1 MALDRNQAGIL
12 FKIDVDAMDGAQ
24 QIELF
29 KGVVSGA
36 SAEIRDQFSRMGS
49 SVQQSFSGATRSITS
64 FGEKLGEASTNQLR
78 GFLGQFGMVGDAAS
92 DMIPALSGSSAAMLG
107 LAGASVAAGAALAS
121 AAVYTMDY
129 TGTVDDLAQ
138 MTNLTTETIQS
149 LRLAATLSGQSFEET
164 AQTAVIFQKKMEE
177 AKNGNVELA
186 ATFSAL
192 GVDLNGPVDA
202 AFRKTLESFGRVEDG
217 SAKTKAG
224 LDLFG
229 KGATKLFGVMNQVG
243 GSFDNLTARAKELG
257 IVLDKDAINKANELA
272 DRWDI
277 LKLKMSGLTL
287 DIGVKVIGWFDTLSD
302 SIAKDVAQL
311 GNLINMIDRFT
322 GNPLSKLRQGLDSM
336 PNQPAPTGSLDMFG
350 RLQALRRPVVPVA
363 PVAPTLDQSGAFS
376 GPGIDPTTGLPE
388 IELPKCKPPYVWD
401 AKLQKCVLP
410 KEKGGTAKAE
420 KLVSLPSGDAIARA
434 YEQYRQIIA
443 NEEKTTAAQREKLRV
458 EAIDGEEARLRDRL
472 IQQDESIARARAEAT
487 AGARTGRADVLNA
500 IVANLEAEKAL
511 TQKAISEM
519 ETARVR
525 AMIRFNEAAK
535 ANTEKRLADEKAKE
549 LALLQNFQAI
559 RNAIRRGLEQT
570 YVDVGFSPEASAAI
584 VAQQEML
591 GRQLTMWE
599 QVQVGA
605 ASFAQ
610 VIQDTMPS
618 LAATMVNTS
627 MAVSDALANMVSAF
641 VQGRGSMR
649 QVVGAFLDAALAPLR
664 DYLMKKSQAHFALGL
679 ADLAMQNYSGAAKN
693 FLAATALAGA
703 AGLIK
708 AGTSAISGGGVG
720 AAAPIGPSGG
730 GQFLSE
736 SRGGGGSTMREQGN
750 RRSEPQVIIIRA
762 ETEPGVMV
770 SKFVQDYRQNG
781 EARGVLRRDL
791 LGEY

>member
-107 LAGASVAAGAALAS
+107 LAGASVAAGAALAG
-121 AAVYTMDY
+121 AAIQTMDY

-149 LRLAATLSGQSFEET
+149 LQLAATLSGQSFEEVS
-164 AQTAVIFQKKMEE
+164 QTAVIFQKKIEE
-177 AKNGNVELA
+177 AKSGNEELT
-186 ATFSAL
+186 ATFKAL

-202 AFRKTLESFGRVEDG
+202 AFRQTLEKLNGLEDG
-217 SAKTKAG
+217 SLKTAVS

-229 KGATKLFGVMNQVG
+229 KSGSKLLPVMDQVG
-243 GSFDNLTARAKELG
+243 GSFDGLITRAQELG
-257 IVLDKDAINKANELA
+257 IVLSEEDIAKSNEFADKL
-272 DRWDI
+272 DI
-277 LKLKMSGLTL
+277 LSLKMKGITN
-287 DIGVKVIGWFDTLSD
+287 DVGVG
-302 SIAKDVAQL
+302 
-311 GNLINMIDRFT
+311 LINFLNDLGDAFAEAFDPAAAEKMQAKLEEMQNKTRQEGTVNPDLRARLEGVDT
-322 GNPLSKLRQGLDSM
+322 GANA
-336 PNQPAPTGSLDMFG
+336 PNAMQVALEEARRKPTGATTRTG
-350 RLQALRRPVVPVA
+350 G
-363 PVAPTLDQSGAFS
+363 GAA
-376 GPGIDPTTGLPE
+376 
-388 IELPKCKPPYVWD
+388 KP
-401 AKLQKCVLP
+401 
-410 KEKGGTAKAE
+410 E

-434 YEQYRQIIA
+434 YEQYRQMIA
-443 NEEKTTAAQREKLRV
+443 NEEKVTAAQREKLRV

-511 TQKAISEM
+511 TQKAIGEM
-519 ETARVR
+519 EAARVR
-525 AMIRFNEAAK
+525 AMIRLNEAAK
-535 ANTEKRLADEKAKE
+535 ANTQKRIADEQAAEEKRLDDEAMAYELHLERIDDLRAAADARRQAALEADPSSPLNIFGKAGQDAADKGAGIFGQ
-549 LALLQNFQAI
+549 LGASAKGALSDVTGEIPKVAEMMNGMFSGIANGLQNMIQ
-559 RNAIRRGLEQT
+559 
-570 YVDVGFSPEASAAI
+570 GFI
-584 VAQQEML
+584 LTGKL
-591 GRQLTMWE
+591 G
-599 QVQVGA
+599 GA
-605 ASFAQ
+605 AFKAMAAQ
-610 VIQDTMPS
+610 V
-618 LAATMVNTS
+618 
-627 MAVSDALANMVSAF
+627 VSALASEAAVKAIFNLAEGF
-641 VQGRGSMR
+641 
-649 QVVGAFLDAALAPLR
+649 AALA
-664 DYLMKKSQAHFALGL
+664 AGL
-679 ADLAMQNYSGAAKN
+679 PTKAAQNFTAAKIYGVVAGV
-693 FLAATALAGA
+693 AAA
-703 AGLIK
+703 AAVGM
-708 AGTSAISGGGVG
+708 SAIGPGGG
-720 AAAPIGPSGG
+720 GG
-730 GQFLSE
+730 GDTQFLSE

>member
-107 LAGASVAAGAALAS
+107 LAGASVAAGAALAG
-121 AAVYTMDY
+121 AAIQTMDY
-129 TGTVDDLAQ
+129 TGTVNDLAQ

-149 LRLAATLSGQSFEET
+149 LQLAATLSGQSFEEVS
-164 AQTAVIFQKKMEE
+164 QTAVIFQKKIEE
-177 AKNGNVELA
+177 AKSGNEELT
-186 ATFSAL
+186 ATFKAL

-202 AFRKTLESFGRVEDG
+202 AFRQTLEKLNGLEDG
-217 SAKTKAG
+217 SLKTAVS

-229 KGATKLFGVMNQVG
+229 KSGSKLLPVMDQVG
-243 GSFDNLTARAKELG
+243 GSFDGLITRAQELG
-257 IVLDKDAINKANELA
+257 IVLSEEDIAKSNEFADKL
-272 DRWDI
+272 DI
-277 LKLKMSGLTL
+277 LSLKMKGITN
-287 DIGVKVIGWFDTLSD
+287 DVGVG
-302 SIAKDVAQL
+302 
-311 GNLINMIDRFT
+311 LINFLNDLGDAFAEAFDPAAAEKMQAKLEEMQNKTRQEGTVNPDLRARLEGVDT
-322 GNPLSKLRQGLDSM
+322 GANA
-336 PNQPAPTGSLDMFG
+336 PNAMQVALEEARRKPTGATTRTG
-350 RLQALRRPVVPVA
+350 G
-363 PVAPTLDQSGAFS
+363 GAA
-376 GPGIDPTTGLPE
+376 
-388 IELPKCKPPYVWD
+388 KP
-401 AKLQKCVLP
+401 
-410 KEKGGTAKAE
+410 E

-434 YEQYRQIIA
+434 YEQYRQMIA
-443 NEEKTTAAQREKLRV
+443 NEEKVTAAQREKLRV

-511 TQKAISEM
+511 TQKAIGEM
-519 ETARVR
+519 EAARVR
-525 AMIRFNEAAK
+525 AMIRLNEAAK
-535 ANTEKRLADEKAKE
+535 ANTQKRIADEQAAEEKRLDDEAMAYELHLERIDDLRAAADARRQAALEADPSSPLNIFGKAGQDAADKGAGIFGQ
-549 LALLQNFQAI
+549 LGASAKGALSDVTGEIPKVAEMMNGMFSGIANGLQNMIQ
-559 RNAIRRGLEQT
+559 
-570 YVDVGFSPEASAAI
+570 GFI
-584 VAQQEML
+584 LTGKL
-591 GRQLTMWE
+591 G
-599 QVQVGA
+599 GA
-605 ASFAQ
+605 AFKAMAAQ
-610 VIQDTMPS
+610 V
-618 LAATMVNTS
+618 
-627 MAVSDALANMVSAF
+627 VSALASEAAVKAIFNLAEGF
-641 VQGRGSMR
+641 
-649 QVVGAFLDAALAPLR
+649 AALA
-664 DYLMKKSQAHFALGL
+664 AGL
-679 ADLAMQNYSGAAKN
+679 PTKAAQNFTAAKIYGVVAGV
-693 FLAATALAGA
+693 AAA
-703 AGLIK
+703 AAVGM
-708 AGTSAISGGGVG
+708 SAIGPGGG
-720 AAAPIGPSGG
+720 GG
-730 GQFLSE
+730 GDTQFLSE

>member
-12 FKIDVDAMDGAQ
+12 FNIDVDASNAQ
-24 QIELF
+24 QNLEMF
-29 KGVVSGA
+29 KGAVSGA
-36 SAEIRDQFSRMGS
+36 AAEMREQFSRIGGN
-49 SVQQSFSGATRSITS
+49 VQQSVGAATQSVST
-64 FGEKLGEASTNQLR
+64 LGQAATNQLR
-78 GFLGQFGMVGDAAS
+78 DFASQFGVVGEAAGDMV
-92 DMIPALSGSSAAMLG
+92 PALSGSMAIMVG
-107 LAGASVAAGAALAS
+107 LAGAAVAAGAALAS
-121 AAVYTMDY
+121 TAIQAMDY
-129 TGTVDDLAQ
+129 TGKIDDLATE
-138 MTNLTTETIQS
+138 TNLTTETIQS
-149 LRLAATLSGQSFEET
+149 LRLAAVLSGQSLEDV
-164 AQTAVIFQKKMEE
+164 AGKAVYFQKQMEK
-177 AKNGNVELA
+177 AKNGNAELA
-186 ATFSAL
+186 ATFKAL
-192 GVDLNGPVDA
+192 GVDLDGPVDA
-202 AFRKTLESFGRVEDG
+202 AFRKTLERLNQVADG
-217 SAKTKAG
+217 SAKTKTST
-224 LDLFG
+224 DLFG
-229 KGATKLFGVMNQVG
+229 KGAASLLGVMDQVG
-243 GSFDNLTARAKELG
+243 GSFDGLTAKAKDYGL
-257 IVLDKDAINKANELA
+257 VLDQDAIAKSNELA
-272 DRWDI
+272 DRIDV
-277 LKLKMSGLTL
+277 LKLRLGALTTE
-287 DIGVKVIGWFDTLSD
+287 IGIATIRTFDNWSTAIGRVSITMKQLYSDTSTFVPNIKKLFAAAFLSTMPGGSPVD
-302 SIAKDVAQL
+302 
-311 GNLINMIDRFT
+311 
-322 GNPLSKLRQGLDSM
+322 LSKLFAE
-336 PNQPAPTGSLDMFG
+336 PKTGY
-350 RLQALRRPVVPVA
+350 
-363 PVAPTLDQSGAFS
+363 S
-376 GPGIDPTTGLPE
+376 GPGIDPTTGLPTL
-388 IELPKCKPPYVWD
+388 ELPKPAGATTRTGGGATKP
-401 AKLQKCVLP
+401 
-410 KEKGGTAKAE
+410 E
-420 KLVSLPSGDAIARA
+420 KLISLPSGDAIARA

-519 ETARVR
+519 EAARVR
-525 AMIRFNEAAK
+525 AMIRFSEAAK

-664 DYLMKKSQAHFALGL
+664 DYLMTKSKAHFALGL

-736 SRGGGGSTMREQGN
+736 SRGGGGSTMREQGS
-750 RRSEPQVIIIRA
+750 RRNEPQVIIIRA